1 MVDNCIGVPNSGQED
16 SDGDGE
22 GDSCDNDADNDGVA
36 NTVDNCPH
44 IANKNQTDFD
54 SDGWG
59 TNATTA
65 WQSRTPSRRTRT
77 EMVMETPVI
86 MTLTMME
93 S

>member
-1 MVDNCIGVPNSGQED
+1 MASPTLGRKTAMGMARVTPVTMMRTMTEY
-16 SDGDGE
+16 
-22 GDSCDNDADNDGVA
+22 
-36 NTVDNCPH
+36 TVDNCPH